1 MGIHHSQKEIIIM
14 YHFFTET
21 TGFTETEVTITGS
34 DVNHIKNVL
43 RMKPGE
49 QVLISD
55 GKGENALCELSFIT
69 GEEVRARIITR
80 EVCDTELPV
89 EVTLYQGLPK
99 GDKMELI
106 IQKCVELG
114 VTRIVPVEMSRCVV
128 KLDAKKEDAKR
139 KRWQTIAESAAKQS
153 KRMIVPTMEPMMKYK
168 DAIAKAEEATLSI
181 VPYEAAETL
190 DGSGGMART
199 RELIGSLKM
208 GDTCAVFIG
217 PEGGFADE
225 EIAYAMDHGVRPV
238 TLGKR
243 ILRTETAGMFV
254 LSAIGFALEE

>member
-1 MGIHHSQKEIIIM
+1 M

-21 TGFTETEVTITGS
+21 ELFTESEVTIVGS

-49 QVLISD
+49 KVLISD
-55 GKGENALCELSFIT
+55 GKGINYFCELTEI
-69 GEEVRARIITR
+69 GAEEVKAVILPD
-80 EVCDTELPV
+80 EVEDTELPI
-89 EVTLYQGLPK
+89 EVVLYQGLPK

-114 VTRIVPVEMSRCVV
+114 VSRIVPVDMARCVM
-128 KLDAKKEDAKR
+128 KLDAKKEGNKI
-139 KRWQTIAESAAKQS
+139 KRWFGVSESAAKQS
-153 KRMIVPTMEPMMKYK
+153 KRMIVPEISGVMKYK
-168 DAIAKAEEATLSI
+168 AAIEEAKRADLAL

-190 DGSGGMART
+190 DGAGGMELT
-199 RELIGSLKM
+199 RKLIGGLKP
-208 GDTCAVFIG
+208 GQKCAIFIG
-217 PEGGFADE
+217 PEGGFADA
-225 EIAYAMDHGVRPV
+225 EIDLARESGFKTI

-254 LSAIGFALEE
+254 LSAIGYALED